1 MKIIVIAA
9 GSGKRIGEKTKD
21 LPKYLLNVNGKT
33 IQQHQLSVFKK
44 FSYDEIIVITG
55 PHKEKFTSNECIYV
69 EDMRYHDHDVL
80 GSLMEAR
87 KYISGDV
94 LIVYS
99 DIIFDDKILSQ
110 VIEAE
115 VEIGIAVDLDWEG
128 KYNGRTEHPK
138 TEADNVLLD
147 DQKNIKKIKKNISK
161 DSESIIGEFIGIMKL
176 SAKGSKIFVD
186 KYVELEKINP
196 KNFHNS
202 TSFEKAYLTD
212 MLQELIDNK
221 IQVTPIFINGKWC
234 EIDTM
239 QDLNIASQLF
249 N

>member
-9 GSGKRIGEKTKD
+9 GSGKRVGEKTKNF
-21 LPKYLLNVNGKT
+21 PKYLLNVNGKT

-44 FSYDEIIVITG
+44 FNYDEIIVITG
-55 PHKEKFTSNECIYV
+55 PHKEKFTSDEFTYV
-69 EDMRYHDHDVL
+69 EDVKYHNHDVL

-94 LIVYS
+94 IIIYS

-110 VIEAE
+110 MIETNT
-115 VEIGIAVDLDWEG
+115 EIGIAVDLDWEK
-128 KYNGRTEHPK
+128 KYIGRTEHPK
-138 TEADNVLLD
+138 TEADNVLLNN
-147 DQKNIKKIKKNISK
+147 QKNIKKIKKNIVK
-161 DSESIIGEFIGIMKL
+161 DSKSIIGEFIGIMKL

-186 KYVELEKINP
+186 KYVELEKNNP

-212 MLQELIDNK
+212 MLQDLIDNK
-221 IQVTPIFINGKWC
+221 IPVTPIFINGKWC

>member
-1 MKIIVIAA
+1 
-9 GSGKRIGEKTKD
+9 
-21 LPKYLLNVNGKT
+21 
-33 IQQHQLSVFKK
+33 
-44 FSYDEIIVITG
+44 
-55 PHKEKFTSNECIYV
+55 
-69 EDMRYHDHDVL
+69 
-80 GSLMEAR
+80 MEAK
-87 KYISGDV
+87 KYIFGDV

-115 VEIGIAVDLDWEG
+115 VEIGIAVDVDWEG
-128 KYNGRTEHPK
+128 KYNNRTEHPK

-196 KNFHNS
+196 KIFHNS
-202 TSFEKAYLTD
+202 TSFKKAYLTH

-221 IQVTPIFINGKWC
+221 IQVTPVFINGKWC
-234 EIDTM
+234 EIDTI

>member
-9 GSGKRIGEKTKD
+9 GSGKRVGEKTKNF
-21 LPKYLLNVNGKT
+21 PKYLLNVNGKT

-44 FSYDEIIVITG
+44 FNYDEIIVITG
-55 PHKEKFTSNECIYV
+55 PHKEKFTSDECTYV
-69 EDMRYHDHDVL
+69 EDVKYHNHDVL

-94 LIVYS
+94 IIIYS

-110 VIEAE
+110 MIETNT
-115 VEIGIAVDLDWEG
+115 EIGIAVDLDWEK
-128 KYNGRTEHPK
+128 KYIGRTEHPK
-138 TEADNVLLD
+138 TEADNVLLNN
-147 DQKNIKKIKKNISK
+147 QKNIKKIKKNIVK
-161 DSESIIGEFIGIMKL
+161 DSKSIIGEFIGIMKL

-186 KYVELEKINP
+186 KYVELEKNNP

-212 MLQELIDNK
+212 MLQDLIDNK
-221 IQVTPIFINGKWC
+221 IPVTPIFINGKWC